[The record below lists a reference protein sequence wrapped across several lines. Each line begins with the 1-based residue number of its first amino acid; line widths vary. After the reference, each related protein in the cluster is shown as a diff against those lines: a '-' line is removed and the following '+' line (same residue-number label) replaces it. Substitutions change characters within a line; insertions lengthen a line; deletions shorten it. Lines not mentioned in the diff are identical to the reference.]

1 MTFSKS
7 FPRTIKGSNY
17 PRWDEVFLTD
27 DEEKLEEIKCR
38 QENLKLMDECIN
50 DGKSIIAKQN
60 LKPFQSDLIRIAIS
74 LFDKRASHAV
84 YWKENKAKEKFDKSN
99 Q

>member
-7 FPRTIKGSNY
+7 FPRTLKGSNY

-27 DEEKLEEIKCR
+27 DEEKLEEVKCR

-50 DGKSIIAKQN
+50 DAKIIIAKQN
-60 LKPFQSDLIRIAIS
+60 LKPFQSDLIRIAIA

-84 YWKENKAKEKFDKSN
+84 YWKENKAKEKFDKFN